1 MHLDK
6 GKQNILRTF
15 KFSKYGIVKIKQEYT
30 LELRGDISTLTFIFS
45 TQCWNSSAKYIG
57 SHLLS
62 SEELVERKLRMR
74 NVIQY
79 NTSKR

>member
-30 LELRGDISTLTFIFS
+30 LELRGYFNINMFSPPNVGIVAHSTEEAIFFP
-45 TQCWNSSAKYIG
+45 
-57 SHLLS
+57 
-62 SEELVERKLRMR
+62 RR
-74 NVIQY
+74 NWSL
-79 NTSKR
+79 NES